1 MGSIKQLASQT
12 FIYGLSSIVGRLLNY
27 LLVPF
32 YTRVFSTDEYGTV
45 TEMYTYVTFLMI
57 FLTYGMETGFFKF
70 SKTEDDKDKLY
81 STTFLS
87 LLTTSSIFI
96 ALGLLFAPQIAEL
109 LHYSN
114 HVYYISFFILILGVD
129 ALTAIPFARL
139 RQQNKAIKFAV
150 FTPLRLHILQG
161 FSSVMLMLL

>member
-57 FLTYGMETGFFKF
+57 FFLPTEWRQAFLNSQKPKTTKINSIPPPFFR
-70 SKTEDDKDKLY
+70 Y
-81 STTFLS
+81 
-87 LLTTSSIFI
+87 
-96 ALGLLFAPQIAEL
+96 
-109 LHYSN
+109 
-114 HVYYISFFILILGVD
+114 
-129 ALTAIPFARL
+129 
-139 RQQNKAIKFAV
+139 
-150 FTPLRLHILQG
+150 
-161 FSSVMLMLL
+161 